1 MSCIYDAIHCY
12 LGSFI
17 LQSSS
22 RVPDSQDMELYRKEL
37 HTLRGREVFIPS
49 DDGIRLK
56 AAHFI
61 GKGCTERSP
70 TVVLCNGSAPHFEEY
85 VAKKHFHVSKWL
97 ERGVNVFLFNYRGIG
112 TEKQGKISRVALRN
126 DVGTVVNHVKTVYK
140 VLEDKIALDA
150 HSLSALPASDF
161 AKDARISFCADRTF
175 FELTRVIEEQHNDGY
190 FEMFFVKIC
199 AIIARFFGWQ
209 ASVIENWEQI
219 KGKKWIVHVDRD
231 TVLPKKTRL
240 MTQFQNKQPQPIV
253 INMEI
258 GSTPRENHRKALSD
272 SELDQFIALM
282 KSKTTV

>member
-1 MSCIYDAIHCY
+1 MGCIYDAIHCY

-17 LQSSS
+17 LQASS
-22 RVPDSQDMELYRKEL
+22 RVPDAKDMELYKKEL
-37 HTLRGREVFIPS
+37 KALRGREVFIPT

-61 GKGCTERSP
+61 GKGCKKSSR

-85 VAKKHFHVSKWL
+85 VARKNFYVSKWL

-112 TEKQGKISRVALRN
+112 TEKQGKISRVALRS

-140 VLEDKIALDA
+140 VLEDRITLNA

-161 AKDARISFCADRTF
+161 AKDARVSFCADRTF
-175 FELTRVIEEQHNDGY
+175 FELTRVIEELHNDGY
-190 FEMFFVKIC
+190 LQMFFVKIC
-199 AIIARFFGWQ
+199 AIIARIFGWQ
-209 ASVIENWEQI
+209 ASVIENWNEI

-231 TVLPKKTRL
+231 TVLPKNTRL
-240 MTQFQNKQPQPIV
+240 ITQFQNKQPKPTV

-258 GSTPRENHRKALSD
+258 SDRPRTNHFKALSD

-282 KSKTTV
+282 KK